1 MFLEHTGNRSP
12 RRGWIEVICGSMFSG
27 KTEELIRRLRRA
39 EFAKK
44 GYPYPPSQTPWQ
56 EIQRGMVDELS
67 NGMVLK
73 PAVKYQKIHA
83 TFGVPRDN
91 H

>member
-1 MFLEHTGNRSP
+1 MALRGSW
-12 RRGWIEVICGSMFSG
+12 RR
-27 KTEELIRRLRRA
+27 
-39 EFAKK
+39 
-44 GYPYPPSQTPWQ
+44 QTPWQ
-56 EIQRGMVDELS
+56 EIQRSIVDELS